1 MNAKKIAVLA
11 IVTFALLC
19 IIPAED
25 SDADVAIGESG
36 RSSTFDN
43 MNGGSVWC
51 NVVNN
56 ASETQVI
63 VKVTEKSNG
72 NEIGSNGPVT
82 IPAASEDNPFTKVS
96 VSLSD
101 YKSVGEHMIVISVYD
116 TDNILLDSTEMTLV
130 VDDNILSNWTTF
142 AVIIIVVIVIAIIA
156 YLRIRD
162 NHSKNEASKM
172 TFEELEAQRKA
183 EMAMKS
189 EKKAAKAQTP
199 STERRKYEKK

>member
-51 NVVNN
+51 NVVND

>member
-51 NVVNN
+51 NVVND

-189 EKKAAKAQTP
+189 EKKATKAQTP